1 MPEKILV
8 YWKWGQYMFNNRKQ
22 SYQTTGAEEVTLQQG
37 LTAPSLYVD
46 GDYRKIEQFLL
57 SGAYVNTR
65 SGSGKTP
72 LMVAVRN
79 NCAPE
84 IVKLLL
90 KSGADPNLRDS
101 KGRTALMYAAG
112 HSYMTSIN
120 LLLQAGSKIDE
131 EEEHTGLTS
140 LMFSLIKQREIQV
153 VTGLIDAGA
162 DVNHRD
168 IIGETPLMMAARYA
182 TGSLVVEMLVKSGA
196 DPTAVN
202 NAGSS
207 VLSYAWENTAHP
219 EVASYL
225 VRLDK

>member
-1 MPEKILV
+1 
-8 YWKWGQYMFNNRKQ
+8 MFNNRKQ
-22 SYQTTGAEEVTLQQG
+22 SYQTTSADEVTLQQG

-79 NCAPE
+79 NCDPE

-90 KSGADPNLRDS
+90 
-101 KGRTALMYAAG
+101 
-112 HSYMTSIN
+112 
-120 LLLQAGSKIDE
+120 
-131 EEEHTGLTS
+131 
-140 LMFSLIKQREIQV
+140 
-153 VTGLIDAGA
+153 
-162 DVNHRD
+162 
-168 IIGETPLMMAARYA
+168 
-182 TGSLVVEMLVKSGA
+182 KSGA

-219 EVASYL
+219 EVASFL
-225 VRLDK
+225 VRLSK

>member
-1 MPEKILV
+1 
-8 YWKWGQYMFNNRKQ
+8 MFNNRKQ

-72 LMVAVRN
+72 LM
-79 NCAPE
+79 
-84 IVKLLL
+84 
-90 KSGADPNLRDS
+90 
-101 KGRTALMYAAG
+101 
-112 HSYMTSIN
+112 
-120 LLLQAGSKIDE
+120 
-131 EEEHTGLTS
+131 
-140 LMFSLIKQREIQV
+140 
-153 VTGLIDAGA
+153 
-162 DVNHRD
+162 
-168 IIGETPLMMAARYA
+168 MAARYA

>member
-1 MPEKILV
+1 
-8 YWKWGQYMFNNRKQ
+8 MFNNRTQ

-79 NCAPE
+79 NCDPE

-112 HSYMTSIN
+112 HSYMTTIN

>member
-1 MPEKILV
+1 
-8 YWKWGQYMFNNRKQ
+8 MFIIRRR
-22 SYQTTGAEEVTLQQG
+22 SFEESSAQDVTLQQG
-37 LTAPSLYVD
+37 LTAKSLYVE
-46 GDYRKIEQFLL
+46 GDYRKIEKFLL
-57 SGAYVNTR
+57 AGAYVNTR

-72 LMVAVRN
+72 LMVAVIN
-79 NCAPE
+79 NCDPE

-90 KSGADPNLRDS
+90 KSGADPNLLDS

-112 HSYMTSIN
+112 PSYMTTIN
-120 LLLQAGSKIDE
+120 LLLQAGCMIDE
-131 EEEHTGLTS
+131 EELHTGLTS

-168 IIGETPLMMAARYA
+168 IIGETPLMLASRYA
-182 TGSLVVEMLVKSGA
+182 TGTLVVEMLVKSGA
-196 DPTAVN
+196 DPKAVN
-202 NAGSS
+202 NAGAG

-225 VRLDK
+225 VRLAK

>member
-1 MPEKILV
+1 
-8 YWKWGQYMFNNRKQ
+8 MFNNRKQ

-79 NCAPE
+79 NCDPE

-112 HSYMTSIN
+112 HSYMTTIN

-162 DVNHRD
+162 DVVRAGTKQPTVAGSMNQKMGRD
-168 IIGETPLMMAARYA
+168 LKP
-182 TGSLVVEMLVKSGA
+182 GSRQH
-196 DPTAVN
+196 DQPTAIQFTII
-202 NAGSS
+202 SS
-207 VLSYAWENTAHP
+207 PSL
-219 EVASYL
+219 
-225 VRLDK
+225 

>member
-1 MPEKILV
+1 
-8 YWKWGQYMFNNRKQ
+8 MFNNRKQ

-79 NCAPE
+79 NCDPE

-112 HSYMTSIN
+112 HSYMTTIN
-120 LLLQAGSKIDE
+120 LLLQAARSTRKR
-131 EEEHTGLTS
+131 S
-140 LMFSLIKQREIQV
+140 
-153 VTGLIDAGA
+153 
-162 DVNHRD
+162 
-168 IIGETPLMMAARYA
+168 TP
-182 TGSLVVEMLVKSGA
+182 
-196 DPTAVN
+196 D
-202 NAGSS
+202 
-207 VLSYAWENTAHP
+207 
-219 EVASYL
+219 
-225 VRLDK
+225 